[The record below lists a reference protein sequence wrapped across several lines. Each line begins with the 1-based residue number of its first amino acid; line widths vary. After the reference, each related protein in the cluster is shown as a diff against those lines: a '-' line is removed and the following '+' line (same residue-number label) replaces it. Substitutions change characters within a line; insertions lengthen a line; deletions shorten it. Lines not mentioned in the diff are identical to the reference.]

1 MEQEAKWQ
9 KQQDDDNHPS
19 NIIET
24 WYRHDSDIIQTS
36 FRHIQTSLAALSA
49 LSTRANEAVLTPA
62 RARAEALA
70 PVPMIGWEYLT
81 RNNIFKIMQSLK
93 QEFKN
98 NKFGHVFNVSRRVR
112 NMHKYFTNWTHKC
125 GNKW

>member
-19 NIIET
+19 NIIQT

-62 RARAEALA
+62 GARAEALA

-81 RNNIFKIMQSLK
+81 RNNIFKNYAKLETRI
-93 QEFKN
+93 
-98 NKFGHVFNVSRRVR
+98 
-112 NMHKYFTNWTHKC
+112 
-125 GNKW
+125 